1 MIRNGLYAAQTKA
14 LDGFEGGEIGVVVLR
29 DGTIR
34 GGSSFFY
41 AFGTYSSSDGNW
53 KGEVTMQEHTPA
65 PTWRPMAGRVVSL
78 GFSGTYTDGSAVI
91 GLTAFSADRRI
102 RDEAFFRRSI
112 HLYPVRPSPPAV
124 L

>member
-41 AFGTYSSSDGNW
+41 AFGTYSCSDGNW

-65 PTWRPMAGRVVSL
+65 PPWLPMAGRIVSL
-78 GFSGTYTDGSAVI
+78 RFSGTHTHETAVI
-91 GLTAFSADRRI
+91 SLTPPVGDGTI
-102 RDEAFFRRSI
+102 RYHRFFR
-112 HLYPVRPSPPAV
+112 LLSPPYPPH

>member
-29 DGTIR
+29 DGTSR

-41 AFGTYSSSDGNW
+41 AFGTYSCSDGNW

-65 PTWRPMAGRVVSL
+65 PAWRPMAGRVVSL
-78 GFSGTYTDGSAVI
+78 GFSGTYTDESAVI
-91 GLTAFSADRRI
+91 GLTALVGDRSI
-102 RDEAFFRRSI
+102 RYDGFFR
-112 HLYPVRPSPPAV
+112 LLMAD
-124 L
+124 

>member
-41 AFGTYSSSDGNW
+41 AFGTYSCSDSNW

-65 PTWRPMAGRVVSL
+65 PMAGRIVSL
-78 GFSGTYTDGSAVI
+78 GFSGTYTDESAVI
-91 GLTAFSADRRI
+91 SLTALVGDRSI
-102 RDEAFFRRSI
+102 RYDGFFRLLI
-112 HLYPVRPSPPAV
+112 AD
-124 L
+124 